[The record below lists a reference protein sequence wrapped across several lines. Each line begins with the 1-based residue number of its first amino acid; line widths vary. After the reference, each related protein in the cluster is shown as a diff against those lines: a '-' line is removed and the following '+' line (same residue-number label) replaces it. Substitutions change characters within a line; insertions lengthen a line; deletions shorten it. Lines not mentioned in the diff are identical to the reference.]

1 MPLAAARKLQKV
13 SREKMMSRL
22 VLTGA
27 VAFAAAGLLVLPSQA
42 EAKTLRWSSQGDIA
56 TMDPYAHTESFTSN
70 MQHHIYDPLVRRN
83 KELQIEPAL
92 ATSWTIEA
100 PDRWRFKLRQG
111 VKFHDGRPFTADDV
125 VASVARLLDPAA
137 RARGNL
143 SNVKEAVKV
152 DDFTVDFVLNGPY
165 PLLLND
171 LSGIFIMSKGWLEA
185 NNALKPG
192 NTTTGV
198 TTFASTNA
206 NGTGPFVLETY
217 QPDNRT
223 VMNVN
228 PNWWDKPVHNITRI
242 EFRPIKSD
250 ATRVAALLSGEIDM
264 MAPAP
269 LQDLARIGGA
279 DGFKVVEEPSLR
291 LIFLGLNHRA
301 ELQAE
306 PGKPNPMKDKR
317 VRQALWHAIDL
328 DTIHRR
334 VMRAKSR
341 NVGTMVA
348 PPIPGY
354 SAALDQPL
362 PFNVDTAKKLL
373 TEAGYPNGFK
383 TKLNC
388 SNDRYIADEQTCVA
402 IAAMWTRAG
411 ITVDL
416 KTESRATYFPL
427 VDKGET
433 DVYILGWATLPPM
446 DSYSVASALLHTK
459 SGALGGNNPNGLS
472 DPRLDDLTK
481 KAAVELDEPK
491 RRAFLTEALKIT
503 RDEAYFIPLH
513 QQPVA
518 WAMKKNIEVPVFAD
532 EYVRLWFATVN

>member
-1 MPLAAARKLQKV
+1 
-13 SREKMMSRL
+13 MSRL

-27 VAFAAAGLLVLPSQA
+27 VALAAAGLLAFPSQV

-250 ATRVAALLSGEIDM
+250 ATRVAALLSGSII
-264 MAPAP
+264 APNC
-269 LQDLARIGGA
+269 R
-279 DGFKVVEEPSLR
+279 R
-291 LIFLGLNHRA
+291 NRA
-301 ELQAE
+301 S
-306 PGKPNPMKDKR
+306 P
-317 VRQALWHAIDL
+317 
-328 DTIHRR
+328 
-334 VMRAKSR
+334 
-341 NVGTMVA
+341 
-348 PPIPGY
+348 
-354 SAALDQPL
+354 
-362 PFNVDTAKKLL
+362 
-373 TEAGYPNGFK
+373 
-383 TKLNC
+383 
-388 SNDRYIADEQTCVA
+388 
-402 IAAMWTRAG
+402 TR
-411 ITVDL
+411 
-416 KTESRATYFPL
+416 
-427 VDKGET
+427 
-433 DVYILGWATLPPM
+433 
-446 DSYSVASALLHTK
+446 
-459 SGALGGNNPNGLS
+459 
-472 DPRLDDLTK
+472 
-481 KAAVELDEPK
+481 
-491 RRAFLTEALKIT
+491 
-503 RDEAYFIPLH
+503 
-513 QQPVA
+513 
-518 WAMKKNIEVPVFAD
+518 
-532 EYVRLWFATVN
+532 

>member
-1 MPLAAARKLQKV
+1 MSKLRMSGLAKLG
-13 SREKMMSRL
+13 L
-22 VLTGA
+22 AGL
-27 VAFAAAGLLVLPSQA
+27 AAGLMCATAQ
-42 EAKTLRWSSQGDIA
+42 AKTLRWSSQGDIA

-83 KELQIEPAL
+83 RELQIEPAL
-92 ATSWTIEA
+92 ATSWEIVA

-111 VKFHDGRPFTADDV
+111 VKFHNGNAFTADDV
-125 VASVARLLDPAA
+125 VASVARLLDPTA
-137 RARGNL
+137 RAKGNL
-143 SNVKEAVKV
+143 SNVTRAEKV
-152 DDFTVDFVLNGPY
+152 DDFTVDFVLTGPY

-171 LSGIFIMSKGWLEA
+171 LSGIFIMDKEWMEA

-206 NGTGPFVLETY
+206 NGTGPFILESY

-228 PNWWDKPVHNITRI
+228 PNWWDKANAKHNLTRI

-279 DGFKVVEEPSLR
+279 DGFKVIEEPSLR
-291 LIFLGLNHRA
+291 LIFLGLNHRDS
-301 ELQAE
+301 LQAD

-334 VMRAKSR
+334 VMRGKSR
-341 NVGTMVA
+341 TVGTMVA

-354 SAALDQPL
+354 SADLDKPL
-362 PFNVDTAKKLL
+362 AFNVDQAKKLL
-373 TEAGYPNGFK
+373 ADAGYPNGFK

-411 ITVDL
+411 VQVDL

-427 VDKGET
+427 VDKGES
-433 DVYILGWATLPPM
+433 DAYILGWATLPPM
-446 DSYSVASALLHTK
+446 DAYSVLSAILHSKT
-459 SGALGGNNPNGLS
+459 GAFGGNNPNGLS

-481 KAAVELDEPK
+481 KAAVELDETK
-491 RRAFLTEALKIT
+491 RRAMMVDAFKIV

>member
-1 MPLAAARKLQKV
+1 MSKLRVLGLA
-13 SREKMMSRL
+13 
-22 VLTGA
+22 GI
-27 VAFAAAGLLVLPSQA
+27 AAGLMCATAQ
-42 EAKTLRWSSQGDIA
+42 AKTLRWSSQGDIA

-70 MQHHIYDPLVRRN
+70 MHHHIYDPLVRRN
-83 KELQIEPAL
+83 RELQIEPAL
-92 ATSWTIEA
+92 ATSWEIVA

-111 VKFHDGRPFTADDV
+111 VKFHNGNAFTADDV
-125 VASVARLLDPAA
+125 VASITRLLDPTA
-137 RARGNL
+137 RAKGNL
-143 SNVKEAVKV
+143 SNVTRAEKV

-171 LSGIFIMSKGWLEA
+171 LSGIFIMDREWMEA

-206 NGTGPFVLETY
+206 NGTGPFILESY

-228 PNWWDKPVHNITRI
+228 PNWWDKANAKHNLTRI

-269 LQDLARIGGA
+269 LQDLARIGAA
-279 DGFKVVEEPSLR
+279 DAFKVVEEPSLR

-301 ELQAE
+301 TLQAD
-306 PGKPNPMKDKR
+306 PSKPNPMKDRR

-334 VMRAKSR
+334 VMRGKSR
-341 NVGTMVA
+341 TVGTMVA

-354 SAALDQPL
+354 SADLDKPL
-362 PFNVDTAKKLL
+362 PFNVEQAKSLL
-373 TEAGYPNGFK
+373 SEAGYPNGFR

-411 ITVDL
+411 VQVDL

-427 VDKGET
+427 VDKGES
-433 DVYILGWATLPPM
+433 DAYILGWATLPPM
-446 DSYSVASALLHTK
+446 DSYSVLSAILHSKT
-459 SGALGGNNPNGLS
+459 GAFGGNNPNGLS

-481 KAAVELDEPK
+481 KAAVELDETK
-491 RRAFLTEALKIT
+491 RRAMMTEAFRIV

-518 WAMKKNIEVPVFAD
+518 WAMKKTIEVPVFAD

>member
-1 MPLAAARKLQKV
+1 MRSTKLLSGVAGIALALAA
-13 SREKMMSRL
+13 S
-22 VLTGA
+22 G
-27 VAFAAAGLLVLPSQA
+27 G

-70 MQHHIYDPLVRRN
+70 MHHHIYDPLVRRN
-83 KELQIEPAL
+83 KDLQIEPAL
-92 ATSWTIEA
+92 ALSWSIEA
-100 PDRWRFKLRQG
+100 PDRWRFKLRPG
-111 VKFHDGRPFTADDV
+111 VTFHNGNAFTADDV
-125 VASVARLLDPAA
+125 VASVTRLLDPAA

-152 DDFTVDFVLNGPY
+152 DDLTVDFVLNGPY

-223 VMNVN
+223 IMNVN
-228 PNWWDKPVHNITRI
+228 PNWWDKAKAEHNVTRI

-301 ELQAE
+301 ELQGD

-328 DTIHRR
+328 DSIHRR

-341 NVGTMVA
+341 TVGTMVA

-354 SAALDQPL
+354 GADLDKPL
-362 PFNVDTAKKLL
+362 AFNVDMSKKLL
-373 TEAGYPNGFK
+373 ADAGYPNGFK

-402 IAAMWTRAG
+402 IAAMWSRAG
-411 ITVDL
+411 VTVDL

-427 VDKGET
+427 VDKGES
-433 DVYILGWATLPPM
+433 DAYILGWATLPPM
-446 DSYSVASALLHTK
+446 DGYSVLSAILHSK
-459 SGALGGNNPNGLS
+459 AGAFGGNNPNGLA

-481 KAAVELDEPK
+481 KAAVELDETK
-491 RRAFLTEALKIT
+491 RRAMMTEAFRIT

-518 WAMKKNIEVPVFAD
+518 WAMKKNIDVPVFAD
-532 EYVRLWFATVN
+532 EYVRLWFAKVN